1 MNTAPLLE
9 IREDLNVT
17 TVTTVILNSLSVVS
31 SIAVVFTILTIYTYR
46 KSLADRVSFRLALW
60 IALVNGL
67 YNGIQLLLQ
76 TPLIESN
83 TICSLFVWG
92 SLTSSLLSL
101 LFTVA
106 IAVNLQIIL
115 VHNQPLTKPYETY
128 YAILATILSLCIT
141 SPPYLLGL
149 YGRQAD
155 GSCGFAAQN
164 WWQLTV
170 LPWVG
175 HLFWILLG
183 TLYCVVITII
193 VSAYLFAE
201 ATQAI
206 PGATN
211 SRLTSKKVQR
221 AVRRILLYLILP
233 SLGQFLVLISWIIL
247 RLAHSSTTWS
257 MVGQLLTVIGSGSQ
271 GMLTATAFVFDPV
284 LEAATSAISKDIVE
298 RAFPNAISPRNIGK
312 PMLSPSLA
320 ASRQPA
326 WYTPALRWFARKF
339 LVFPGSRF
347 ETHMCETLFAQ
358 SSNSDMEHEVTT
370 PGGADSPGSTGGR
383 GEIASPPKLKIP
395 KPGRISP
402 GGLNSGKPGVY
413 ITTNFL
419 TASWAETSVDL
430 PNTPMRDP
438 LTPVVPWI

>member
-1 MNTAPLLE
+1 MNSTPLLE
-9 IREDLNVT
+9 IREELNVT
-17 TVTTVILNSLSVVS
+17 TVTSVILNSFSVVS
-31 SIAVVFTILTIYTYR
+31 SMAVVFTILIIYTYR

-60 IALVNGL
+60 IALVNAL
-67 YNGIQLLLQ
+67 FNGIQLLLQ
-76 TPLIESN
+76 TPLVESN
-83 TICSLFVWG
+83 KICSLLVWG

-128 YAILATILSLCIT
+128 YAMLAAIMSLLIT

-149 YGRQAD
+149 FGRQPD
-155 GSCGFAAQN
+155 GSCGFAAEN
-164 WWQLTV
+164 WWQITL
-170 LPWVG
+170 LPWLG

-183 TLYCVVITII
+183 TLYCAIITII
-193 VSAYLFAE
+193 VSFYLFVE
-201 ATQAI
+201 VTQPVPDAN
-206 PGATN
+206 N

-233 SLGQFLVLISWIIL
+233 SLGQFLVLISWIII
-247 RLAHSSTTWS
+247 RLAYNNPTWYTVGKVLST
-257 MVGQLLTVIGSGSQ
+257 IGSGSQ
-271 GMLTATAFVFDPV
+271 GMLTAVAFLFDPV

-298 RAFPNAISPRNIGK
+298 RAYPNAISPRNMGK
-312 PMLSPSLA
+312 PVLSPNPNTNNQST
-320 ASRQPA
+320 
-326 WYTPALRWFARKF
+326 WYVPALRWFARKF

-347 ETHMCETLFAQ
+347 ETHMCETLFAH
-358 SSNSDMEHEVTT
+358 SSNSDIDHEATT
-370 PGGADSPGSTGGR
+370 PGGAENPCLAGTLP
-383 GEIASPPKLKIP
+383 SPPKLMIP
-395 KPGRISP
+395 KPGRVSP
-402 GGLNSGKPGVY
+402 GGLNSGKVGGVF